1 LRSSIRSHHLFSG
14 KLVAYFPAGE
24 IPQKDFQKRELSAE
38 PKVRHSKKEWK
49 LLKGK
54 FFKKDRKVLPP
65 QDLVKLESSVECE
78 GTQLEP
84 ERAGT
89 SQQDIDSLEWPVE
102 RTRSEE
108 ELEELK
114 GRLFS
119 KFPGTRQ

>member
-1 LRSSIRSHHLFSG
+1 MKG
-14 KLVAYFPAGE
+14 KL
-24 IPQKDFQKRELSAE
+24 
-38 PKVRHSKKEWK
+38 
-49 LLKGK
+49 
-54 FFKKDRKVLPP
+54 FKKDRKELPP
-65 QDLVKLESSVECE
+65 QELGKLESSVECE
-78 GTQLEP
+78 GTQPEL

-108 ELEELK
+108 ELEVLK